1 MSAWPAGRGRPTVGP
16 VRAVA
21 ALAFLVIACADPAN
35 GGAEGP
41 TEDTVAAPEVAPR
54 GGADTLPRTDTVSGW
69 TAGIVER
76 PAASSGVVLLTSVE
90 TATHEG
96 FDRVVFGFADG
107 RLPGHHLEY
116 VDRPVRRCG
125 SGEPVA
131 LPGDGWLEVRLL
143 DARAHTEEGEAT
155 VARGRPTPDLGLVR
169 ELALTCDFEGRV
181 TWVLAVAS
189 PNRYRV
195 LELREPARLVVDV
208 RR

>member
-1 MSAWPAGRGRPTVGP
+1 MGTSTVGRGRLGGAP

-21 ALAFLVIACADPAN
+21 ALAFLVIACTDPADRT
-35 GGAEGP
+35 AEGA
-41 TEDTVAAPEVAPR
+41 TEDTMAAPEAAP
-54 GGADTLPRTDTVSGW
+54 GGATDTLARTDTVSGW

-76 PAASSGVVLLTSVE
+76 PAVSSGVVLLTSVE
-90 TATHEG
+90 TGRHEG

-125 SGEPVA
+125 SGEPVP

-155 VARGRPTPDLGLVR
+155 VARGGPTPDLGLVR
-169 ELALTCDFEGRV
+169 ELALICDFEGRV

-195 LELREPARLVVDV
+195 LQLREPARLVVDV

>member
-1 MSAWPAGRGRPTVGP
+1 MGALTARRRRLGGAP

-21 ALAFLVIACADPAN
+21 ALALLVIACADPADRTT
-35 GGAEGP
+35 ERP
-41 TEDTVAAPEVAPR
+41 TA
-54 GGADTLPRTDTVSGW
+54 DTVSGW

-76 PAASSGVVLLTSVE
+76 PAPASGVVPLTSVE
-90 TATHEG
+90 TGRHEG

-107 RLPGHHLEY
+107 RLPGHRLEY

-125 SGEPVA
+125 SGEPVP

-155 VARGRPTPDLGLVR
+155 VARGGPTPDLGLVR

-181 TWVLAVAS
+181 TLVLAVAS